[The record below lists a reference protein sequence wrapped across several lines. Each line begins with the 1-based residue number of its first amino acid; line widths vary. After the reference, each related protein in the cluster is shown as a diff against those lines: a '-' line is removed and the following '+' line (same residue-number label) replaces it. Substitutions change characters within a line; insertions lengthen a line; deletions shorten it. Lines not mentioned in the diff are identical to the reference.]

1 MRSRSGQQPVKVLQG
16 NIDMLTFLPQRF
28 AAQKGRPRGDLPALI
43 HELGLQQGVLNQSWS
58 ELSVSALPCQQL
70 LHGHCNFF
78 AQARLSH
85 CTLQGGEDQ
94 RVLLA
99 LALAL
104 KPQFIL
110 LDEVTSAL
118 DAESAIRTEKVLKQ
132 SGAALIW
139 VTHDDSQPARVG
151 GRILQ
156 LPLGTE
162 MAVEQLL
169 TSPRSNDTELQFGAE
184 ADIPSNGKE

>member
-1 MRSRSGQQPVKVLQG
+1 MLIRGTSLAQYLQKG
-16 NIDMLTFLPQRF
+16 AVYITCECVQRF
-28 AAQKGRPRGDLPALI
+28 AAQNGRPRGDLPALV

-58 ELSVSALPCQQL
+58 ELSVSIML
-70 LHGHCNFF
+70 LSCVSSCSR
-78 AQARLSH
+78 QPRIS
-85 CTLQGGEDQ
+85 CLQGGEAQ

-99 LALAL
+99 VTLAL
-104 KPQFIL
+104 KPLFVL

-118 DAESAIRTEKVLKQ
+118 DVESAVRTEKVLKE

-162 MAVEQLL
+162 MAVSQLL
-169 TSPRSNDTELQFGAE
+169 TSPRISNDDELEFGPE
-184 ADIPSNGKE
+184 PETPNGKK